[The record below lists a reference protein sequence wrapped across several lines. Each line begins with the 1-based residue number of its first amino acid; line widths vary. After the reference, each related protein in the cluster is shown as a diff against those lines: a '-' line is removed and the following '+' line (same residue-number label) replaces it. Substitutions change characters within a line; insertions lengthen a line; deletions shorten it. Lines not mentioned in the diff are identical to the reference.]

1 MPLGPR
7 RAASARSPLVPG
19 ALRAGGRPCQARPW
33 RPSAEP
39 GCSAP
44 SGPAWHALGAH
55 LFLVAKARDP
65 GPATAVASAQTALPL
80 LKGCY
85 KKTQRD
91 CRPGTDA
98 GAPRPVRARVPRP
111 WLRAPRPGVVAPGP
125 GRAAGVTLWACLHL
139 SSDNVP
145 NAVWIWDVQKLRL
158 FVVLEQLSPVRAFQ
172 WDPQRPRLAIC
183 TGSSKVYLWSR
194 AGCVSVQVPGEGE
207 HGAPHTG
214 DRGGSSA
221 RPPDILSTR
230 LTGRRPHALWAGRP
244 AASRWLRALA
254 GPL

>member
-1 MPLGPR
+1 M
-7 RAASARSPLVPG
+7 
-19 ALRAGGRPCQARPW
+19 
-33 RPSAEP
+33 
-39 GCSAP
+39 
-44 SGPAWHALGAH
+44 
-55 LFLVAKARDP
+55 
-65 GPATAVASAQTALPL
+65 ASAQTAFPL

-111 WLRAPRPGVVAPGP
+111 WLRAPRPGVVAPRP
-125 GRAAGVTLWACLHL
+125 GRAAGVTLWACLYL

-230 LTGRRPHALWAGRP
+230 VTGQRPHTLGRKARRVEVASGSCWATLTCLHTHGSGLHSGETL
-244 AASRWLRALA
+244 ASPTNPLA
-254 GPL
+254 TGLPQGTSRCCLCAGI